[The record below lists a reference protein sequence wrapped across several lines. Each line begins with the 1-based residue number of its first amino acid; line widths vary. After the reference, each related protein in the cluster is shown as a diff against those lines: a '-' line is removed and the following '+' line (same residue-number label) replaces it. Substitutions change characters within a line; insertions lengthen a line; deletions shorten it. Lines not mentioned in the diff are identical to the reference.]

1 MDNSL
6 PQQGSQTQQ
15 RRGFRVGVQILN
27 RFENWLG
34 RLAQLAQLTEE
45 EQNEAGI
52 HLTQLMEEPQK
63 DAGIYIGEQR
73 FE

>member
-1 MDNSL
+1 MDNSF
-6 PQQGSQTQQ
+6 PQQGSRTQQ
-15 RRGFRVGVQILN
+15 RRSFLVGVQILN

-52 HLTQLMEEPQK
+52 HMARLTEEAQK
-63 DAGIYIGEQR
+63 DAGVYIGEQR

>member
-1 MDNSL
+1 MDNSF
-6 PQQGSQTQQ
+6 PQQGSQPQQ
-15 RRGFRVGVQILN
+15 RRGFLVGVQIRN

-52 HLTQLMEEPQK
+52 HLTQLMEEPQQ